1 MSVGKRSYYDLF
13 SAPLAKRYLE
23 RLDRVQDRWEVHFLR
38 RGYDFLLRDVPEG
51 AISALNYLD
60 LPHDRRAAVFAGEM
74 PAMPLTSHEARS
86 IRQGLQH
93 LLAEAEQ
100 EAASGLAAEF
110 G

>member
-38 RGYDFLLRDVPEG
+38 RGYDFLLRDIPEG

-60 LPHDRRAAVFAGEM
+60 LPQERRATAFAGEM

-100 EAASGLAAEF
+100 GSVAGLAPEF